1 MPRVRAP
8 IIATNQRVSKRP
20 MLIIT
25 DHSCSI
31 HDHKTTLCP
40 WQRDAEPCSS
50 KSSLVTA
57 AKSSVSGAPRTRA
70 VEMWLILWQLLD
82 VEEQKRVSVRV

>member
-1 MPRVRAP
+1 VPRVRAP

-40 WQRDAEPCSS
+40 WQRDAEPCQQQKLTTLYTAKRERVASQPKRSS
-50 KSSLVTA
+50 DAVNVMA
-57 AKSSVSGAPRTRA
+57 APGR
-70 VEMWLILWQLLD
+70 
-82 VEEQKRVSVRV
+82 

>member
-25 DHSCSI
+25 DQSCSI
-31 HDHKTTLCP
+31 HDHNTTLCP
-40 WQRDAEPCSS
+40 WQRDAEPCQQQ
-50 KSSLVTA
+50 KLTILYT
-57 AKSSVSGAPRTRA
+57 AKSSVTAETKQRHG
-70 VEMWLILWQLLD
+70 
-82 VEEQKRVSVRV
+82 